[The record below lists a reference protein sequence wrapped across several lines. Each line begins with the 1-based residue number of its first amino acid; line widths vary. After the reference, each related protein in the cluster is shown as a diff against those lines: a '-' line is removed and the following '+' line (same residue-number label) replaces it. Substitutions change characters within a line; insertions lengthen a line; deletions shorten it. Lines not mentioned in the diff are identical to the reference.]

1 MERDTPAGRGRL
13 DGLRSGGAVRE
24 IACSFQDELGQLRG
38 EIGGRARSRCRC
50 APWMVSAI
58 HGPRICQGRCM
69 GACFYEVSVGY
80 FFFIHF
86 AFVAL
91 VTLVTLVTSRSS

>member
-1 MERDTPAGRGRL
+1 
-13 DGLRSGGAVRE
+13 
-24 IACSFQDELGQLRG
+24 
-38 EIGGRARSRCRC
+38 
-50 APWMVSAI
+50 
-58 HGPRICQGRCM
+58 M